1 MLFLIDHNIEGQA
14 MLLFSSIQ
22 AGGWLELLSIRFV
35 MFSEVQLA
43 IDSSDRIVWKFA
55 QENNM
60 ILLTANRSM
69 KGEDSL
75 EQVIREDIQPNS
87 LPVVT
92 LGNLDRIGDRV
103 YRDRCSDRLIEILL
117 DLDNLR
123 GVSRIFIP

>member
-14 MLLFSSIQ
+14 KLLFSSIQ
-22 AGGWLELLSIRFV
+22 TSGWLEFFTIRFIL
-35 MFSEVQLA
+35 FSEVQLA

-75 EQVIREDIQPNS
+75 EQVIREIS
-87 LPVVT
+87 IALA
-92 LGNLDRIGDRV
+92 IA
-103 YRDRCSDRLIEILL
+103 LIEI
-117 DLDNLR
+117 
-123 GVSRIFIP
+123 VVAIA